1 MFYSKSFPKSPAAS
15 AAARQLVDEL
25 GSELP
30 ESTLDDARLLV
41 SELVANAVEHAAA
54 DGEVQVRVD
63 LADGRLR
70 VEVTDSGP
78 GFTYV
83 PRRGDARDERGW
95 GLHFTSL
102 VASRWGIEQRPT
114 VVWFELDRP

>member
-1 MFYSKSFPKSPAAS
+1 MFYSQSFPKSPAAS
-15 AAARQLVDEL
+15 AGARQLMERLDA
-25 GSELP
+25 ELP

-41 SELVANAVEHAAA
+41 SELVANAVEHVPG
-54 DGEVQVRVD
+54 DGAVEVRVD

-70 VEVTDSGP
+70 IEVTNDGP

-83 PRRGDARDERGW
+83 PRAGNARDERGW
-95 GLHFTSL
+95 GLHFTGL
-102 VASRWGIEQRPT
+102 VANRWGIEENPT